1 MCVRTHLVEA
11 SAGRKTVRGFT
22 LMEIIVVVALFSILT
37 TLGLFMSMET
47 LRGTLSR
54 SEGSVI
60 VSLLQKA
67 RSRAMNNIEQSPWGL
82 CYQNGAY
89 TLFKGLTCAA
99 GEETPANA
107 NASTTGLITGV
118 VFSQLAGTTTPTTV
132 VLTQNG
138 RTGTTSINY
147 EGTIIW

>member
-1 MCVRTHLVEA
+1 MRGFTTKRAEYQMCVRTHLVEA

-67 RSRAMNNIEQSPWGL
+67 RVRA
-82 CYQNGAY
+82 A
-89 TLFKGLTCAA
+89 
-99 GEETPANA
+99 
-107 NASTTGLITGV
+107 LI
-118 VFSQLAGTTTPTTV
+118 SK
-132 VLTQNG
+132 
-138 RTGTTSINY
+138 
-147 EGTIIW
+147 E